1 MKKKLEIELM
11 KIWDRGLAMRV
22 LHQDESL
29 RGKGVLYE
37 RGGMRIESVT
47 QPEIRRNTL
56 YVRGKAHSFDSEVAA
71 RGYASQTERDEMHDF
86 ILKAIEYINRPEPL
100 TFERLRKE
108 AVPGVTILK
117 DENGTLRTFV
127 GFFRDTVFA
136 VSSLGSACQWREEEI
151 KNWKIVENTKEE
163 TR

>member
-11 KIWDRGLAMRV
+11 KIWDKGLAMRV

-71 RGYASQTERDEMHDF
+71 RGYAFQVERDEMHDF
-86 ILKAIEYINRPEPL
+86 ILEAIEHINRPEPL
-100 TFERLRKE
+100 TFERLRRE
-108 AVPGVTILK
+108 AVPGITMVQ
-117 DENGTLRTFV
+117 DESGTARTFV
-127 GFFRDTVFA
+127 GLFQC
-136 VSSLGSACQWREEEI
+136 SALIANPSGVVYRWKEEEI
-151 KNWKIVENTKEE
+151 KNWRIVE
-163 TR
+163 